1 MKVRPEQLTA
11 NLKQRLAPVY
21 LVHGDEAL
29 LVAEASDAIRGFVR
43 EQGFDERNVFTVDP
57 GFDWNVLREA
67 GASMS
72 LFAQKRLIEL
82 RLPSGKPQDA
92 GSKALLEYLGYE
104 QSDSI
109 LLIVSGKIDARSQQ
123 SKWFKAL
130 DQRGVTVQIWPVKP
144 QQLPG
149 WINQRMKAVELQPTR
164 DAVALLAE
172 RVEGNLLACVQEIEK
187 LRLLNGAGKIDA
199 DAVRDSVVDSARYDI
214 YGLVDAALGGDVG
227 RTTHIVNGLRAE
239 EVEIVLALWALTREI
254 RELARMAA
262 AQKNGENL
270 EQIFRK
276 HRVWETR
283 KPLIKRALARH
294 NVNVWQQ
301 LLCQAGRVDRT
312 IKGVVAGDA
321 WEELLQLAVKT
332 ALSES

>member
-1 MKVRPEQLTA
+1 MKVRPEQLAA

-21 LVHGDEAL
+21 LVHGDETL
-29 LVAEASDAIRGFVR
+29 LVSEASDVIRGFVR
-43 EQGFDERNVFTVDP
+43 KQGFDERNVFTVEP

-72 LFAQKRLIEL
+72 LFSEKRLIEL
-82 RLPSGKPQDA
+82 RLPSGKPQDV
-92 GSKALLEYLGYE
+92 GSKALLEYLSYD

-130 DQRGVTVQIWPVKP
+130 DQQGVTVQIWPIKP

-149 WINQRMKAVELQPTR
+149 WINQRMKRVDLQPTR
-164 DAVALLAE
+164 DAVTLLAE

-187 LRLLNGAGKIDA
+187 LRLLNGAGKVDA

-214 YGLVDAALGGDVG
+214 YGLVDAALSGDVG
-227 RTTHIVNGLRAE
+227 RTTHITNGLRSE
-239 EVEIVLALWALTREI
+239 GVEIVLALWALTREI
-254 RELARMAA
+254 RELSRMALA
-262 AQKNGENL
+262 RKNGENL

-276 HRVWETR
+276 HQVWDSR
-283 KPLIKRALARH
+283 KPLIKKALTRH
-294 NVNVWQQ
+294 NVDVWQQ

-321 WEELLQLAVKT
+321 WEALLQLAVKT
-332 ALSES
+332 ALSEP

>member
-21 LVHGDEAL
+21 LVHGDETL

-92 GSKALLEYLGYE
+92 GSKALLEYLSYE

-130 DQRGVTVQIWPVKP
+130 DQRGVTVQIWPIKP

-199 DAVRDSVVDSARYDI
+199 DAVRDSVVDSSRYDI

-227 RTTHIVNGLRAE
+227 RITHIVNGLRGE
-239 EVEIVLALWALTREI
+239 GVEIVLALWALAREI
-254 RELARMAA
+254 RELSRMAA

-276 HRVWETR
+276 YRVWETR